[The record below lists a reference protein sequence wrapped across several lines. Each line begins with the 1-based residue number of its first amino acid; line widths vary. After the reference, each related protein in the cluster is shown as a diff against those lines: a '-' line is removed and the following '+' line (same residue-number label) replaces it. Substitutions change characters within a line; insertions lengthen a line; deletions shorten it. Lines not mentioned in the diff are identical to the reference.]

1 MTTPPVTFREA
12 TAADVPAI
20 VALLAEDLL
29 GAQRENAE
37 PEVYAA
43 AFEAILAQPHNRVY
57 VGESGAEVVACYQLT
72 IIANLSLMAST
83 RAQLEAVRVASKM
96 RGQKLGQALME
107 DVDRRARDAGAA
119 LVQFTSNNAR
129 KDAHRFYERLGY
141 APSHVGFKKT
151 F

>member
-37 PEVYAA
+37 PEVYAR
-43 AFEAILAQPHNRVY
+43 AFEAILAQPGNRVY
-57 VGESGAEVVACYQLT
+57 VGESGGEIVACYQLT
-72 IIANLSLMAST
+72 IISNLSLMASD

-96 RGQKLGQALME
+96 RGQKVGQALME
-107 DVDRRARDAGAA
+107 DVDRRARAAGAA